1 MATKNISTRMQI
13 CGRNPNCHGG
23 HSAIGQSSYIQR
35 ETMKSE
41 YDGLTY
47 YPKYSEDLV
56 HAEVILCKN
65 APSAFSD
72 PSKLWNSVEMAEKSV
87 NAQLARTFRVSLPNE
102 WSYKLAID
110 VVRDYIDRNFVSQ
123 GMCVQFAIHDSENK
137 KTGQRNLHC
146 HMMMTLRSIDEN
158 GKWMPKQK
166 KIYLTDE
173 NGDRIPLIDKKT
185 GLQKVDKQN
194 RKQWKCA
201 TVSTNDWSDSKHAR
215 AWRKDLVDTINS
227 INEKLGTTEHHWEH
241 RSFKEQGLDIVPQIH
256 LGEKASALERAGIP
270 SIRGNINREIIEQNR
285 IILQA
290 KEALHKAEETLRAA
304 LALSGEAVTSIK
316 NEIMEM
322 IQKIAQR
329 NHERLHL
336 PIMGTTYVHYISN
349 RQELQK
355 RSYME
360 NFVSNHHLNSFSDM
374 QKLKSE
380 TEPVYM
386 EKNEKRRE
394 LSSRISYLENLLSMY
409 EIYEPYIKYNN
420 ERFALKG
427 FARKIYEQR
436 HYMELLSYDVY
447 RKEIKSFIVEEDKSI
462 TAKAWKKELASL
474 KPELEKVDFEYAKSL
489 TTLASIE
496 VLEHNKKE
504 FSKMLIEP
512 KSIRER
518 LSEIETRSSQ
528 KTIIKKKELER

>member
-1 MATKNISTRMQI
+1 M
-13 CGRNPNCHGG
+13 
-23 HSAIGQSSYIQR
+23 
-35 ETMKSE
+35 
-41 YDGLTY
+41 
-47 YPKYSEDLV
+47 
-56 HAEVILCKN
+56 
-65 APSAFSD
+65 
-72 PSKLWNSVEMAEKSV
+72 
-87 NAQLARTFRVSLPNE
+87 
-102 WSYKLAID
+102 
-110 VVRDYIDRNFVSQ
+110 
-123 GMCVQFAIHDSENK
+123 
-137 KTGQRNLHC
+137 
-146 HMMMTLRSIDEN
+146 
-158 GKWMPKQK
+158 
-166 KIYLTDE
+166 
-173 NGDRIPLIDKKT
+173 
-185 GLQKVDKQN
+185 
-194 RKQWKCA
+194 
-201 TVSTNDWSDSKHAR
+201 
-215 AWRKDLVDTINS
+215 DTINS

>member
-13 CGRNPNCHGG
+13 CGRSPNCHGG

-215 AWRKDLVDTINS
+215 AWRKDLADTINS
-227 INEKLGTTEHHWEH
+227 VNERLGMTEHHWEH

-290 KEALHKAEETLRAA
+290 KEALHTAEETLRAA

-386 EKNEKRRE
+386 EKNGKRRE

>member
-13 CGRNPNCHGG
+13 CGRSPNCHGG

-241 RSFKEQGLDIVPQIH
+241 RSFKEQGLDIIPQIH

-386 EKNEKRRE
+386 EKNGKRRE